1 MSDDWA
7 SVDWPGYVR
16 TDRMRQQRWLLDN
29 IIRQVGVD
37 WDQGRTR
44 YTAYAAGIDA
54 EADFA
59 RIREQVRSFADIH
72 HAFAAAATRR
82 EALATDTQAQGRT
95 IEAREHYFTASI
107 LWGNAE
113 WPLFGDSPLVHEYGQ
128 RKTDCFDG
136 YIRHAPHPVR
146 RVEIPMGSASLPGYL
161 HLPRSG
167 PAPYP
172 CVVNIGGMDAFK
184 EHRVAMYGD
193 KLLER
198 GFASLAV
205 DLPGQGECLSRGLH
219 VTADSTVEAGIAII
233 GWIGDQDDIDAS
245 RVALTGNSFGSFWA
259 TQIAAAAED
268 DALAGCAVTGVIHEP
283 GMHTIFEEASPTFKA
298 RFMYMA
304 GMHDEAVFDKL
315 ASSMDLTP
323 VAGSVRCPYM
333 VVAGEND
340 ELSPLPHTF
349 RLVERIL
356 APVTLVVYQ
365 GERHSIGGGAAS
377 RFGPNR
383 HHLVADWIADRFG
396 RIAASDEYC
405 WVDATGKVQRRDP
418 FWRGQR

>member
-1 MSDDWA
+1 
-7 SVDWPGYVR
+7 
-16 TDRMRQQRWLLDN
+16 MRQQRWLLDSV
-29 IIRQVGVD
+29 IRQVGVD

-72 HAFAAAATRR
+72 HAFASAAARR
-82 EALATDTQAQGRT
+82 ERLATDAEAQSRT
-95 IEAREHYFTASI
+95 IEAREHFLTASI

-128 RKTDCFDG
+128 RKIACYDG
-136 YIRHAPHPVR
+136 YIRHAPHPIR
-146 RVEIPMGSASLPGYL
+146 RVEIPMGAASLPAYL

-167 PAPYP
+167 QSPYA

-184 EHRVAMYGD
+184 EHRVAIYGD

-198 GFASLAV
+198 GIASLAV
-205 DLPGQGECLSRGLH
+205 DLPGQGECLTRGLH
-219 VTADSTVEAGIAII
+219 VTADSTVEAGIAVVS
-233 GWIGDQDDIDAS
+233 WVRQQNEIDAS

-259 TQIAAAAED
+259 TQIAAASAND
-268 DALAGCAVTGVIHEP
+268 GLAGCAVTGVIHEP

-304 GMHDEAVFDKL
+304 GTDDEAAFDQF

-323 VAGSVRCPYM
+323 VAGSVRCPYL

-340 ELSPLPHTF
+340 ELSPLPYTF
-349 RLVERIL
+349 QLIEGIP

-383 HHLVADWIADRFG
+383 HHLVADWIAARFAG
-396 RIAASDEYC
+396 NEAGDEYF
-405 WVDATGKVQRRDP
+405 WVDSGGNVQEQDP
-418 FWRGQR
+418 FWRRADAHEGGGVVGGS